1 MILKPLF
8 AAALLALPFVC
19 LAQSTTATA
28 DFTLP
33 ADFFPITPWEAGPQ
47 DQDYLAS
54 PTCGLASM
62 ADANYT
68 VAAFVRP
75 KHLPECERLGL
86 KAIVANDRAQK
97 KWAGMSDDDI
107 TSYIKT
113 MVDESKG
120 SKAVLGYLLTDEPG
134 ASEFAALGKA
144 VAAVRKLDP
153 GKLAY
158 INLYPDYATINN
170 ANMKSQLGTTSYDE
184 YLERYVNEV
193 KPQFISYDNYRV
205 LTSSEFK
212 STTATASY
220 YRNLLTIRRVAQ
232 KYNLPFW
239 NIVSSNRIRPFTPV
253 PSPANLQF
261 QAYTTLAA
269 GGQGVT
275 WFTYYQKGYAYAPV
289 DKEGRKTP
297 TWTYVKM
304 VNEQIKML
312 GPQMRKLRSTGVY
325 FTAPAPVEG
334 LPMMHGKL
342 IESATADAP
351 LMIGEFESGDGE
363 HYAMIVNLSLE
374 HSTKVKSIKAGSES
388 TLQYLSPADG
398 SLLPLDP
405 DNSVWLTAGQGALI
419 KL

>member
-1 MILKPLF
+1 
-8 AAALLALPFVC
+8 
-19 LAQSTTATA
+19 
-28 DFTLP
+28 
-33 ADFFPITPWEAGPQ
+33 
-47 DQDYLAS
+47 
-54 PTCGLASM
+54 
-62 ADANYT
+62 
-68 VAAFVRP
+68 
-75 KHLPECERLGL
+75 
-86 KAIVANDRAQK
+86 
-97 KWAGMSDDDI
+97 MSDDDI

-113 MVDESKG
+113 MVDQSHG

-144 VAAVRKLDP
+144 VAAVRKFDP

-170 ANMKSQLGTTSYDE
+170 ANLKSQLETTNYEE

-205 LTSSEFK
+205 LMSGDLK
-212 STTATASY
+212 STTASLSY
-220 YRNLLTIRRVAQ
+220 YRNLLTVRRVAQ

-261 QAYTTLAA
+261 QAYTSLAA
-269 GGQGVT
+269 GAQGLT

-297 TWTYVKM
+297 TYSYIKM
-304 VNEQIKML
+304 VNEQVKVL
-312 GPQMRKLRSTGVY
+312 GSRMRNLRSTGVY

-334 LPMMHGKL
+334 LPAMPGKL

-351 LMIGEFESGDGE
+351 LMIGEFEDASGA

-374 HSTKVKSIKAGSES
+374 HSTKVKNITTSSIRSVH
-388 TLQYLSPADG
+388 YVSPADG
-398 SLLPLDP
+398 SLLPLES

-419 KL
+419 KVP